1 MTSVMSD
8 DIGGVNLTGSMSSVF
23 MSVDTQVCLCAEPA
37 VGCGAADAASL
48 KRGLRAP
55 LNPPPRLQLSL
66 SKVGVL
72 RSLTP
77 HIYLSQSQGPAGTI
91 FFAWLLLPHWIYC
104 IAWTFWH
111 PSTQPVTQN
120 KRYYYVGVYIW
131 FFTWMSM
138 SLLQSALVS
147 LTSLRFTFNKL

>member
-48 KRGLRAP
+48 KRALRAP
-55 LNPPPRLQLSL
+55 LNPPASIIIVRGGCFTLPDP
-66 SKVGVL
+66 
-72 RSLTP
+72 T
-77 HIYLSQSQGPAGTI
+77 YLSITIPGTSWDH
-91 FFAWLLLPHWIYC
+91 FFAWLLLLHWIYC

-111 PSTQPVTQN
+111 PSTQPVKQN
-120 KRYYYVGVYIW
+120 KLYYYVGVYIW
-131 FFTWMSM
+131 FF
-138 SLLQSALVS
+138 LLYVDV
-147 LTSLRFTFNKL
+147 LTAFSTCEVDGPPIHI